1 MDVDQ
6 ESISSKKQK
15 ASDCFSVCSLRGIDD
30 LRGKISE
37 QIFARNFNYNF
48 FFLVITFPYPKKEVV
63 GGERS
68 GILPLVY
75 VCKLFSFEVLALLVT
90 LMSGRVPS

>member
-1 MDVDQ
+1 MIYA
-6 ESISSKKQK
+6 ERYPSK
-15 ASDCFSVCSLRGIDD
+15 FSLEI
-30 LRGKISE
+30 LTTI
-37 QIFARNFNYNF
+37 

>member
-1 MDVDQ
+1 MIYA
-6 ESISSKKQK
+6 ERYPSK
-15 ASDCFSVCSLRGIDD
+15 FSLEI
-30 LRGKISE
+30 LTTI
-37 QIFARNFNYNF
+37 

-75 VCKLFSFEVLALLVT
+75 VCKLFSFEVLASLVT

>member
-48 FFLVITFPYPKKEVV
+48 FFSNYFSIPEERGGGGGREVAFCLWFMSV
-63 GGERS
+63 NCFLLKCWRHW
-68 GILPLVY
+68 LP
-75 VCKLFSFEVLALLVT
+75 
-90 LMSGRVPS
+90 

>member
-1 MDVDQ
+1 MIYA
-6 ESISSKKQK
+6 ERYPSK
-15 ASDCFSVCSLRGIDD
+15 FSLEI
-30 LRGKISE
+30 LTTI
-37 QIFARNFNYNF
+37 
-48 FFLVITFPYPKKEVV
+48 FFLVITFPYPKKEV
-63 GGERS
+63 GGGRKRS

>member
-1 MDVDQ
+1 MIYA
-6 ESISSKKQK
+6 ERYPSK
-15 ASDCFSVCSLRGIDD
+15 FSLEI
-30 LRGKISE
+30 LTTI
-37 QIFARNFNYNF
+37 F
-48 FFLVITFPYPKKEVV
+48 FFSNYFSIPEERGG

>member
-1 MDVDQ
+1 MIYA
-6 ESISSKKQK
+6 ERYPSK
-15 ASDCFSVCSLRGIDD
+15 FSLEI
-30 LRGKISE
+30 LTTI
-37 QIFARNFNYNF
+37 
-48 FFLVITFPYPKKEVV
+48 FFLVITFPYPKKEV
-63 GGERS
+63 GGGGRKRS

>member
-6 ESISSKKQK
+6 ESISSKKKK
-15 ASDCFSVCSLRGIDD
+15 ASGCFSVCSLRGIDD
-30 LRGKISE
+30 LCGKISE
-37 QIFARNFNYNF
+37 QMFALNLNYNF
-48 FFLVITFPYPKKEVV
+48 FFNNYFSIPEER
-63 GGERS
+63 GGGGGKRS

-75 VCKLFSFEVLALLVT
+75 VCKLFSFEVLASLVT